1 MTIVT
6 TSDFRTNMTK
16 YLGMV
21 DSGENVVLKSRKGSY
36 SLKTV
41 KERRSKPKR
50 DITAEICRGLKEFRD
65 YLDGKPSSIRTLDEF
80 LDELRHTDNN
90 GV

>member
-1 MTIVT
+1 
-6 TSDFRTNMTK
+6 MTK
-16 YLGMV
+16 YLGLV

-41 KERRSKPKR
+41 KEKRTKPKR
-50 DITAEICRGLKEFRD
+50 DVTAEVCRGLKEFRD
-65 YLDGKPSSIRTLDEF
+65 YLDGKPSTMRTLDEF
-80 LDELRHTDNN
+80 LDELHHTDDN